1 MSQENSVNTTSGNQP
16 AQEKQK
22 YVKNGRL
29 LSYAVGLGGQN
40 LSYGFISQWLFYY
53 LTSVVGVNSKIVGLM
68 TSITRTW
75 DSINDPIVGA
85 LVDRNS
91 ADNRCFNRTDVL

>member
-1 MSQENSVNTTSGNQP
+1 MANENPVNSGENLQEQENR
-16 AQEKQK
+16 K

-53 LTSVVGVNSKIVGLM
+53 LTSVLGVNSKIVGLM
-68 TSITRTW
+68 TSITR
-75 DSINDPIVGA
+75 
-85 LVDRNS
+85 DRKS
-91 ADNRCFNRTDVL
+91 VV